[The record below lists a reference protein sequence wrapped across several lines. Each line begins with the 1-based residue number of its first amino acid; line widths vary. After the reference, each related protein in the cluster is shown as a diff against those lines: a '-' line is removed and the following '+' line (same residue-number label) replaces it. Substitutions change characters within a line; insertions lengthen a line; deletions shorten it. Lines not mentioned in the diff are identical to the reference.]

1 MFCPEYF
8 WGMQWV
14 KRSNYA
20 RTFGEWFSFT
30 AHQQGELI
38 AMLDVDLKHDLK
50 LQKEID
56 EMKAKREGL

>member
-1 MFCPEYF
+1 
-8 WGMQWV
+8 MQWV